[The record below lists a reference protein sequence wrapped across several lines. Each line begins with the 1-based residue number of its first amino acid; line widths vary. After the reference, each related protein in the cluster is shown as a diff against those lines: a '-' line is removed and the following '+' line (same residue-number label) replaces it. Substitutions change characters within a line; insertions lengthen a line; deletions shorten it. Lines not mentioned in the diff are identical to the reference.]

1 MEKRKRL
8 KSIITNK
15 IIKKTFIRVLIIMFV
30 GIFTVNMV
38 EQYLFQKNMNEIL
51 QTYGISLVEEG
62 SIYTRSILLV
72 IGAALFWTVII
83 CIMINRMIAK
93 PISELNYAMQ
103 NVAEFKLQKSEDL
116 EGFNKRKDEIGSL
129 YIIFELM
136 RNKLSEVVKGIGGTT
151 REMLDK
157 ASFLDNTASEVK
169 NIGQNLNEAARDI
182 KTGAFKQGHQIME
195 GMNQVDGLSEKIEV
209 IKEKMGYLN
218 EKTEEV
224 DIRKNEGL
232 VALEEVVVSSHKNTE
247 LTRNVEEVILGANF
261 QTEKIKEASAQI
273 DTISYQTN
281 LLALNASIEAAR
293 AGEAGRGFSV
303 VATQIGTLA
312 GQTKELTSEIN
323 EIISGLLNQMQ
334 QAVEFM
340 GTMKESVEV
349 QNQNVSNAMEK
360 FELISGNLKDM
371 ENGYLE
377 LNRSMVEIEHNRDI
391 LLEIMPELLMI
402 SEEHSSDV
410 EEMMSL
416 FEKEEKIRKKVA
428 ESANEIKDFS
438 TRLDQGICV
447 FEV

>member
-1 MEKRKRL
+1 
-8 KSIITNK
+8 
-15 IIKKTFIRVLIIMFV
+15 
-30 GIFTVNMV
+30 
-38 EQYLFQKNMNEIL
+38 KN
-51 QTYGISLVEEG
+51 
-62 SIYTRSILLV
+62 
-72 IGAALFWTVII
+72 
-83 CIMINRMIAK
+83 
-93 PISELNYAMQ
+93 
-103 NVAEFKLQKSEDL
+103 D
-116 EGFNKRKDEIGSL
+116 
-129 YIIFELM
+129 
-136 RNKLSEVVKGIGGTT
+136 
-151 REMLDK
+151 
-157 ASFLDNTASEVK
+157 
-169 NIGQNLNEAARDI
+169 
-182 KTGAFKQGHQIME
+182 
-195 GMNQVDGLSEKIEV
+195 
-209 IKEKMGYLN
+209 
-218 EKTEEV
+218 
-224 DIRKNEGL
+224 GL
-232 VALEEVVVSSHKNTE
+232 VALEEVVSSSHKNTD
-247 LTRNVEEVILGANF
+247 LTKNVEEVILGANF

-334 QAVEFM
+334 KAVEFM